1 LAQWKVWFRAWDA
14 RLFIA
19 VKQLLRV
26 VPAAASMRRLV
37 RVKGKVVA
45 FAFDFSFSR
54 GFFGFAFG
62 LASFACSFISVL
74 LSAL

>member
-1 LAQWKVWFRAWDA
+1 
-14 RLFIA
+14 
-19 VKQLLRV
+19 
-26 VPAAASMRRLV
+26 MRRLV
-37 RVKGKVVA
+37 CVKVKVFA
-45 FAFDFSFSR
+45 FAFDFSFCS